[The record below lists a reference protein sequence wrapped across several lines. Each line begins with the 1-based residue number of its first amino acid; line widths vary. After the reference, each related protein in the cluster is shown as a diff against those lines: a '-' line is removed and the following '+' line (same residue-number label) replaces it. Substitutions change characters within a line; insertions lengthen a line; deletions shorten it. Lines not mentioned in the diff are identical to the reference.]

1 MPSAWEHAGC
11 TIQESKASRVCQCYT
26 QESSRKNIEEGTEK
40 DGSDSVPFIE
50 NVITELILELLE
62 NYMELRRLWIVHHNK
77 PFILYDS
84 QELII

>member
-1 MPSAWEHAGC
+1 MPFAGC

-50 NVITELILELLE
+50 NVINESELLE
-62 NYMELRRLWIVHHNK
+62 NYMELRRLWILYHNK
-77 PFILYDS
+77 PFDTV
-84 QELII
+84 